1 MITLSNA
8 DAVKLLKYATDQLE
22 ILTVNHPRKG
32 STVAINEVRRLRIL
46 LRKIKRKLDKA
57 SPGILNNNKQSNN
70 NGKTV

>member
-46 LRKIKRKLDKA
+46 LRKVTRKLNKA
-57 SPGILNNNKQSNN
+57 NPSRLNNISQPNN
-70 NGKTV
+70 NGKKI